1 MILFLIMLIFE
12 REKIVSFQ
20 VKFNDDLNILC
31 TVLGI
36 ERFVNA
42 KSK

>member
-12 REKIVSFQ
+12 REKILSFQ
-20 VKFNDDLNILC
+20 VKFNDDLIYY
-31 TVLGI
+31 VLGI